1 MKKPYA
7 SCQKTTN
14 GFDNSHMQQFAMLDC
29 SSPSFKILSSNN
41 FIVPCIASLLD
52 SIHPFVQNLHKIC
65 YFMGLCVFPQR
76 YIVLKTHMMHV
87 VENISSYLY
96 MHHNVLDAQHPCAKN
111 TNSWKKI
118 FAWFPLLNC
127 GMGNLWCVIQSTQLN
142 NSFLHILSFDFVFLL
157 KINFHVKCF

>member
-111 TNSWKKI
+111 TNS
-118 FAWFPLLNC
+118 
-127 GMGNLWCVIQSTQLN
+127 
-142 NSFLHILSFDFVFLL
+142 
-157 KINFHVKCF
+157 